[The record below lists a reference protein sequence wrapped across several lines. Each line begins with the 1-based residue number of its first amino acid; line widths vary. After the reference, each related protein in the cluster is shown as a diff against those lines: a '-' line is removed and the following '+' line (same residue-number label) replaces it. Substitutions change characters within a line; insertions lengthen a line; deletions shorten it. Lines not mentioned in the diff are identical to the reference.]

1 MLSFIFRRI
10 LYSIPLLFVISIII
24 FFIIELPPGDYAT
37 WYVSQTKALAN
48 ITQEQALELTIM
60 LREKYGLNE
69 PLVIRYFNWIK
80 NIVLNF
86 DFGFSM
92 HYNKPVSE
100 MLGDRLPRT
109 LVIAL
114 ICHFFATTIGVFIG
128 IYAAKNQNKLG
139 DNIATIFA
147 FFRNDNSTFL
157 FSVTNYVLVSNCS
170 KFRQHW
176 IDVLSILRCSTNV
189 FC

>member
-1 MLSFIFRRI
+1 
-10 LYSIPLLFVISIII
+10 
-24 FFIIELPPGDYAT
+24 
-37 WYVSQTKALAN
+37 
-48 ITQEQALELTIM
+48 M

-139 DNIATIFA
+139 DNVATIFA
-147 FFRNDNSTFL
+147 FLGMTIPRFFLALLIMYWLAIVLNSDNTGSMYSPYYAVQPMSFAKL
-157 FSVTNYVLVSNCS
+157 WN
-170 KFRQHW
+170 
-176 IDVLSILRCSTNV
+176 LSLIHI
-189 FC
+189 